1 LKVEGLPYELD
12 QATAHRVEIEA
23 DSVME
28 EIGFI
33 FQTLMPALLQGLL
46 VTIALIVATI
56 PGALVIGILMATG
69 QIYGSRFVALL
80 CNGYVAFF
88 RGTPTLVVLFIFYF
102 GFPSIGIRFS
112 PFMAAFLG
120 FTLGSGAYQSG
131 YIKSALQ
138 SITTGQTLAARSI
151 GMSKLQ
157 TITSIVLP
165 QALRR
170 AIPGCSNEIIYLVKY
185 SSLAFMVTCV
195 ELTGAGQIVAAEY
208 FKFTEVF
215 AVVGAIYLV
224 MVALATKL
232 VNAVE
237 KRLRIPGFDMASMV

>member
-1 LKVEGLPYELD
+1 M
-12 QATAHRVEIEA
+12 
-23 DSVME
+23 VME
-28 EIGFI
+28 EVVFI
-33 FQTLMPALLQGLL
+33 FQTLMPSLLQGLL
-46 VTIALIVATI
+46 VTIGLIVATI

-69 QIYGSRFVALL
+69 QIYGNKIITLL

-138 SITTGQTLAARSI
+138 SIRTGQTLAARSI
-151 GMSKLQ
+151 GMSKIQ
-157 TITSIVLP
+157 TITSIILP
-165 QALRR
+165 QALRI

-195 ELTGAGQIVAAEY
+195 ELTGAGQIIAAKY

-215 AVVGAIYLV
+215 AVVGVIYLL
-224 MVALATKL
+224 MVALATKI
-232 VNAVE
+232 VNILE
-237 KRLRIPGFDMASMV
+237 KRLRIPGFDMAS